1 MLSEE
6 NGHLHITIGKG
17 DKMKTRVLE
26 VDYIVL
32 CAGQI
37 SKRDLERAAVESG
50 GDLASKVFTIGGAYE
65 AGELDAKRAIDM
77 TRLALTIKDDTV
89 VPGQHVFNADIGAE
103 EKFYKTMM
111 KTALAQKK
119 IFTRL

>member
-17 DKMKTRVLE
+17 DKTKTRVLE
-26 VDYIVL
+26 VDNIVL

-77 TRLALTIKDDTV
+77 GTRLALTIKDDTV
-89 VPGQHVFNADIGAE
+89 VRGQHVFNADIVAE
-103 EKFYKTMM
+103 EKLYKTMM
-111 KTALAQKK
+111 KM
-119 IFTRL
+119 TR

>member
-1 MLSEE
+1 
-6 NGHLHITIGKG
+6 
-17 DKMKTRVLE
+17 VLE
-26 VDYIVL
+26 VDNIVL

-50 GDLASKVFTIGGAYE
+50 GDLASKVFTIDGAYE

-77 TRLALTIKDDTV
+77 GTRLALRIKDDTV
-89 VPGQHVFNADIGAE
+89 APGQHVFNADIGAE

-119 IFTRL
+119 MFTRL